1 MALEYPF
8 EHPVTLFQA
17 LDMPVDTRIDAETLL
32 TFGKVLMGIA
42 GADNNLSMWERGWL
56 STYMSAYGAPES
68 VLAVLDDYDYRDV
81 DIEPLLT
88 PLLDGRY
95 GKWVRR
101 SLVQGSIRMSQTDK
115 IVSREHTAIV
125 RAANLIGMSED
136 AVSEV
141 HSLTETFDTTT
152 TTIARLIATTD
163 NEDAG
168 TDLSDWNES
177 APPAPERLLFGREEI
192 VFARALLYV
201 IAADGEVSESEM
213 NAFTGYM
220 QRWGASE
227 QQIAQLHATDI
238 DKLNAQ
244 SVAERLTDQDY
255 TLNALASVALRLAGV
270 DGLHPLEENAL
281 RRLYKVTGERLTTYY
296 AIRGLEDIRRL
307 AQTRL
312 NTLFSRYL

>member
-1 MALEYPF
+1 M
-8 EHPVTLFQA
+8 
-17 LDMPVDTRIDAETLL
+17 
-32 TFGKVLMGIA
+32 
-42 GADNNLSMWERGWL
+42 
-56 STYMSAYGAPES
+56 
-68 VLAVLDDYDYRDV
+68 
-81 DIEPLLT
+81 
-88 PLLDGRY
+88 
-95 GKWVRR
+95 
-101 SLVQGSIRMSQTDK
+101 
-115 IVSREHTAIV
+115 
-125 RAANLIGMSED
+125 
-136 AVSEV
+136 
-141 HSLTETFDTTT
+141 
-152 TTIARLIATTD
+152 
-163 NEDAG
+163 
-168 TDLSDWNES
+168 
-177 APPAPERLLFGREEI
+177 
-192 VFARALLYV
+192 FARALLYV